1 MRRKNRPSHLV
12 ARDICRRLSDDV
24 QSSVLLHSQ
33 RLSAHSLDHA
43 AMSASRVKAVPATA
57 EALASATS
65 PSSVAS
71 GYTRD
76 AAFSVDGST
85 IADEGRSCQSR
96 IHLSMNPALLPSNN
110 DSSWPLTFGETS
122 RVSVSQ
128 RSARQLQEQRMSSAQ
143 QQHQQQR
150 HQQQQNQQQHQQQHH
165 HHQQQQQPV
174 SASAL
179 ASSSRHRILGEIE
192 GLIRTLKGSGSGA

>member
-1 MRRKNRPSHLV
+1 M
-12 ARDICRRLSDDV
+12 
-24 QSSVLLHSQ
+24 LLHSQ
-33 RLSAHSLDHA
+33 RLSDHA
-43 AMSASRVKAVPATA
+43 AMSASRLKPSQ
-57 EALASATS
+57 ALASATS
-65 PSSVAS
+65 PSSAAS

-96 IHLSMNPALLPSNN
+96 IHLSMNPHLLPSNN

-128 RSARQLQEQRMSSAQ
+128 TSARQLQEQRISSAQ
-143 QQHQQQR
+143 QQ
-150 HQQQQNQQQHQQQHH
+150 
-165 HHQQQQQPV
+165 QQQQQQQHPV
-174 SASAL
+174 SASAQ

-192 GLIRTLKGSGSGA
+192 GLIRTLKGGGSGA

>member
-1 MRRKNRPSHLV
+1 M
-12 ARDICRRLSDDV
+12 
-24 QSSVLLHSQ
+24 LLHSQ
-33 RLSAHSLDHA
+33 RLSDHA
-43 AMSASRVKAVPATA
+43 AMSASRLKPSQ
-57 EALASATS
+57 ALASATS
-65 PSSVAS
+65 PSCAAS

-96 IHLSMNPALLPSNN
+96 IHLSMNPHLLPSNN

-128 RSARQLQEQRMSSAQ
+128 TSARQLQEQRISSAQ
-143 QQHQQQR
+143 Q
-150 HQQQQNQQQHQQQHH
+150 
-165 HHQQQQQPV
+165 QQQQQPV

-192 GLIRTLKGSGSGA
+192 GLIRTLKGGGGGA

>member
-1 MRRKNRPSHLV
+1 M
-12 ARDICRRLSDDV
+12 
-24 QSSVLLHSQ
+24 LLHSQ
-33 RLSAHSLDHA
+33 RLSDHA
-43 AMSASRVKAVPATA
+43 AMSASRLKPSQ
-57 EALASATS
+57 ALASATS
-65 PSSVAS
+65 PSSAAS

-96 IHLSMNPALLPSNN
+96 IHLSMNPHLFPSNN

-128 RSARQLQEQRMSSAQ
+128 RSARQLQEQRISSAQQQQQQQ
-143 QQHQQQR
+143 QQHQQQQ
-150 HQQQQNQQQHQQQHH
+150 HPQQQHQ
-165 HHQQQQQPV
+165 QQQQQPV

-192 GLIRTLKGSGSGA
+192 GLIRTLKGGGSGA

>member
-1 MRRKNRPSHLV
+1 MCRNCLLHLL
-12 ARDICRRLSDDV
+12 ARHADCRLSEDV

-33 RLSAHSLDHA
+33 RLSAHSLEQVAQSTSRGTSAQA
-43 AMSASRVKAVPATA
+43 A
-57 EALASATS
+57 ASATS

-76 AAFSVDGST
+76 AAFSMDGSS
-85 IADEGRSCQSR
+85 IAEEGRSVQSR
-96 IHLSMNPALLPSNN
+96 VHLSLRGALLPSN

-128 RSARQLQEQRMSSAQ
+128 TKSAQ
-143 QQHQQQR
+143 QLPEQQKGSA
-150 HQQQQNQQQHQQQHH
+150 QQHHHDHHH
-165 HHQQQQQPV
+165 HHQQQQQQQQPV
-174 SASAL
+174 PASAL

-192 GLIRTLKGSGSGA
+192 GLIRTLKGGGSGA

>member
-1 MRRKNRPSHLV
+1 VSRGNSLSRLV
-12 ARDICRRLSDDV
+12 ARDVGRRLSDDV

-33 RLSAHSLDHA
+33 RLSAHSLEHA
-43 AMSASRVKAVPATA
+43 AMSASRVKAVPAAA
-57 EALASATS
+57 EALASNTS

-96 IHLSMNPALLPSNN
+96 VHLSMNPALLPSNN

-128 RSARQLQEQRMSSAQ
+128 RSARQLQEQRVSGAQ
-143 QQHQQQR
+143 QQR
-150 HQQQQNQQQHQQQHH
+150 NQ
-165 HHQQQQQPV
+165 QQQQQPV

-192 GLIRTLKGSGSGA
+192 GLIRTLKGGGGGA

>member
-1 MRRKNRPSHLV
+1 M
-12 ARDICRRLSDDV
+12 

-33 RLSAHSLDHA
+33 RLSDHA
-43 AMSASRVKAVPATA
+43 AMSASRLKPAQ
-57 EALASATS
+57 ALASATS
-65 PSSVAS
+65 PSSAAS

-96 IHLSMNPALLPSNN
+96 IHLSMNPHLLPSNN

-128 RSARQLQEQRMSSAQ
+128 RSARELQEQRISSAQ
-143 QQHQQQR
+143 QQQQ
-150 HQQQQNQQQHQQQHH
+150 
-165 HHQQQQQPV
+165 QQQQQPV

-192 GLIRTLKGSGSGA
+192 GLIRTLKGGGSGA

>member
-1 MRRKNRPSHLV
+1 VSRGNSLSHLV
-12 ARDICRRLSDDV
+12 ARDVGRRLSDDV
-24 QSSVLLHSQ
+24 QSSVLLH
-33 RLSAHSLDHA
+33 LSAHSLEHA
-43 AMSASRVKAVPATA
+43 AMSASRVQAVPAAA

-96 IHLSMNPALLPSNN
+96 VHLSMNPALLPSNN

-128 RSARQLQEQRMSSAQ
+128 RSARQLQEQRMSGAQ
-143 QQHQQQR
+143 QQH
-150 HQQQQNQQQHQQQHH
+150 HH
-165 HHQQQQQPV
+165 HHQQQQQQHHQQQQQRFQQQQQQQQQQPV
-174 SASAL
+174 SATAL

-192 GLIRTLKGSGSGA
+192 GLIRTLKGGGGGA